1 MQILLECITGIP
13 RKPIDT
19 AGGNLYI
26 LSAMAQQNTGT
37 NKKSIIK
44 AGLTLSVMTLASRIM
59 GLLREMTKAA
69 FLGTSGYADA
79 FGIAF
84 MIPNLFRRLFAEN
97 AISVAFIP
105 TFKGY
110 LEEDTTPENHA
121 GTQLFISSSL
131 TLVSFLTAVI
141 TVIGIAITPLI
152 VPLFYSKGT
161 DAAFVAETIFLTRI
175 MFPYLFVISAAA
187 FLQGILN
194 GSKIFAPSG
203 FTPVLFNAIVIA
215 VTYFLTPQ
223 LPNPHNLPQEAQAAR
238 AMSFGVLTGGCFQA
252 LFQWPFV
259 KSTGWK
265 TTLTGL
271 KNAFTNPGTRKVVA
285 LIVPTIIGMAA
296 YQLNDLVSSALAGKI
311 ETGTVSSLQY
321 SLRLQE
327 LILGIFAVSIG
338 TVILPDL
345 SGLAKNQKWKEFNSM
360 LMQAI
365 KIIALI
371 TIPVTFYSLI
381 SGKEIISLLYKTRR
395 FNDESVAL
403 TLKAFRFHIAGL
415 FFIAVNRIIS
425 PAFYAQSNTKLPTL
439 AGIISFGVNI
449 VLALILSIPLRG
461 GGIALALSVAS
472 FVNTVFLF
480 VFMKRMPS
488 MDAKR
493 LAADMCVYVLRMISF
508 SLIAAAPVYIV
519 RPYLVGMFEGRGRLA
534 AYGLPVLLAAV
545 IFAALGI
552 LILIIFKDETA
563 LALISKIGERIKKR
577 R

>member
-1 MQILLECITGIP
+1 MTEQS
-13 RKPIDT
+13 
-19 AGGNLYI
+19 AGSG
-26 LSAMAQQNTGT
+26 
-37 NKKSIIK
+37 KKSIVK
-44 AGLTLSVMTLASRIM
+44 AGLMLSAMTLASRVM

-110 LEEDTTPENHA
+110 LEDDINAEKHA
-121 GTQLFISSSL
+121 ETQIFISSSL
-131 TLVSFLTAVI
+131 TLVSFLTAAI
-141 TVIGIAITPLI
+141 TAVGIAITPLI
-152 VPLFYSKGT
+152 VPFFYNRGT
-161 DAAFVAETIFLTRI
+161 EAAIIAETALLTRI

-203 FTPVLFNAIVIA
+203 FTPVLFNAIVIG
-215 VTYFLTPQ
+215 VTYFLAPQ

-238 AMSFGVLTGGCFQA
+238 AMAFGVLTGGCFQA

-259 KSTGWK
+259 KATGWK
-265 TTLTGL
+265 TTLTSL
-271 KNAFTNPGTRKVVA
+271 KNAFTNPGTRKVIA

-296 YQLNDLVSSALAGKI
+296 YQINDLVSSALAGKI

-345 SGLAKNQKWKEFNSM
+345 SGLAKNRKWDEFNAM
-360 LMQAI
+360 LTQAV

-371 TIPVTFYSLI
+371 TVPVTFYALV
-381 SGKEIISLLYKTRR
+381 SGKEIIALLYKTRR
-395 FNDESVAL
+395 FTDESVLL

-415 FFIAVNRIIS
+415 FFIAVNRVIS

-449 VLALILSIPLRG
+449 VLALILSLPMRG
-461 GGIALALSVAS
+461 GGIALALSAAS
-472 FVNTVFLF
+472 AVNTIFLF
-480 VFMKRMPS
+480 VFMKKMPS
-488 MDAKR
+488 MNAKK
-493 LAADMCVYVLRMISF
+493 LAADMGVYVLRMISF
-508 SLIAAAPVYIV
+508 SLIAASPAYAV
-519 RPYLVGMFEGRGRLA
+519 RPYFLMFFAGKGRLLS
-534 AYGLPVLLAAV
+534 YGLPVILTAV
-545 IFAALGI
+545 IFAVVGAGT
-552 LILIIFKDETA
+552 LIVFKDETA
-563 LALISKIGERIKKR
+563 LALTKKLLIGKKR
-577 R
+577 I